1 MGTKNAADQPG
12 NPINRE
18 SVRQVLRRWRSVEQ
32 LGNHPLAGL
41 AIVEAKRQSREYPD
55 TLLGRGKALQEV
67 LLDAIEQLKPTETTP
82 DPQAPRWRAYLVLT
96 GYYVEGKRK
105 LDLIIELAQ
114 GASTIDHALQEARD
128 RLVIVLQVME
138 QEHQPPE
145 LIEEIPGVDS
155 TQLRMAQRVLL
166 SLPEQIIPEPKSLPA
181 GSRIVLSPN
190 PLFVGRQDD
199 LRRLASAMKA
209 GTITAISQVGIAAT
223 TGLGGIGKTQLAS
236 EFVHRYGYYFAGGVF
251 WLSFADGKT
260 IPGEIA
266 ACGGSGGMNLRS
278 DYHMLPLEEQVQLV
292 RAAWQSPIPRLLVFD
307 NCEDESLL
315 EMWRPPAGGCRIL
328 VTSRRTQWDVILNV
342 QQFSID
348 VLRRDE
354 SIALLRKHRP
364 DLEPDDPT
372 LDAIAA
378 EVGDLPLALH
388 LAGSYLAKYRDV
400 TTPEGYLLTLRS
412 PPSLEH
418 PSLQTGGLSPTRH
431 EQHVARTFELSYQRL
446 DPTNPIDALGIAILA
461 RVACFA
467 PGEPIPRDLLVSA
480 LPRILATT
488 HDAFQVEDA
497 LIWLTELGLLERQE
511 HQSFRLHRLLVAFVA
526 MKAPDPSAQNDVEQS
541 MCERVQ
547 FFNQK
552 SLFPPVLPWQQHVRS
567 ITGKARERGDET
579 GADLCVTTGNHL
591 WILGDSS
598 DAQAYFEAALAIYQQ
613 KLGPHHMKTIDTIE
627 WLGLICQ
634 LQGKLDQARKRFEE
648 VLMMRQQ
655 QLGDHHLDTATTH
668 NNLGAL
674 LRIQGHFA
682 EARAHLEKS
691 LMTRRRILGLKNPHT
706 ARSLNNLG
714 YLLYALA
721 EYRRALRYYKLALA
735 IRQQILDPNH
745 LATAQSL
752 NNVGEVLW
760 CLGEYDGAW
769 NYHQQALKMRL
780 QVLGDRHFDTA
791 ESFHNLGNVRSA
803 QASYAEAQGYFE
815 QGYAIYQHL
824 SGETP
829 ILYIQILCGLACAHR
844 DQGHY
849 DVALRLFEEGI
860 AKVELYSDEMQVEK
874 AKLFEGL
881 GVLYLQ
887 LGSVS
892 VAQTFLDQAHA
903 LYSQILGDSHPDT
916 AYSLYYLSRLRQ
928 AQGDIP
934 AARSTCEQAKRILEQ
949 RLGTNHPKTMLVRK
963 HGVSLL

>member
-32 LGNHPLAGL
+32 LGSHPLARL
-41 AIVEAKRQSREYPD
+41 SIVEAKRQSRDYPD

-67 LLDAIEQLKPTETTP
+67 LLDAIEHLKPTETTP
-82 DPQAPRWRAYLVLT
+82 DSQAPRWRAYLVLT
-96 GYYVEGKRK
+96 GYYVEEKRK

-128 RLVIVLQVME
+128 RLVVALQVME
-138 QEHQPPE
+138 QEHQPE
-145 LIEEIPGVDS
+145 LLEEIPGVDS

-166 SLPEQIIPEPKSLPA
+166 SLPEQMVPEPKPLPV
-181 GSRIVLSPN
+181 GSRIVLSHN

-199 LRRLASAMKA
+199 LRRLAVAMKA
-209 GTITAISQVGIAAT
+209 GTITAISQVGIAAA

-266 ACGGSGGMNLRS
+266 ACGGGGGMNLRP
-278 DYHMLPLEEQVQLV
+278 DYHTLPLEEQVQLV

-315 EMWRPPAGGCRIL
+315 EAWRPPAGGCRIL

-388 LAGSYLAKYRDV
+388 LAGSYLAKYREV
-400 TTPEGYLLTLRS
+400 TTPEAYLLTLRS

-446 DPTNPIDALGIAILA
+446 DLTHPTDALGIALLA

-467 PGEPIPRDLLVSA
+467 AGEPIPRDLLIMT
-480 LPRILATT
+480 LPRRVDAT
-488 HDAFQVEDA
+488 HDLFQIEDA
-497 LIWLTELGLLERQE
+497 LVRLTELGLLERQVN
-511 HQSFRLHRLLVAFVA
+511 QSFRLHRLLVAFVA
-526 MKAPDPSAQNDVEQS
+526 MKVPDPSAQNDVEQRVR
-541 MCERVQ
+541 ERVQ
-547 FFNQK
+547 FFNEK

-567 ITGKARERGDET
+567 ITGRARERGDET

-598 DAQAYFEAALAIYQQ
+598 DAQTYFEAALTIYHQ
-613 KLGPHHMKTIDTIE
+613 KLGPHHLKTIDTIE

-634 LQGKLDQARKRFEE
+634 LQGKLDQARSHFQD

-674 LRIQGHFA
+674 LRIQGRFA
-682 EARAHLEKS
+682 EARVHLETS

-714 YLLYALA
+714 YLLYNLG

-735 IRQQILDPNH
+735 IRQKILDANH

-752 NNVGEVLW
+752 NNVGEVLC
-760 CLGEYDGAW
+760 CLGQYDEAW
-769 NYHQQALKMRL
+769 NHHQQALKMRL
-780 QVLGDRHFDTA
+780 QVLGERHFDTA
-791 ESFHNLGNVRSA
+791 ESFNNLGNVRSA
-803 QASYAEAQGYFE
+803 QAVYAEAQGYFE
-815 QGYAIYQHL
+815 QGYAIYQQL

-829 ILYIQILCGLACAHR
+829 ILYIQILCGLACTYR

-849 DVALRLFEEGI
+849 DAALRLFEEGI
-860 AKVELYSDEMQVEK
+860 AKVALYRDAMHIEQP
-874 AKLFEGL
+874 KLFEGL
-881 GVLYLQ
+881 GVLYLR
-887 LGSVS
+887 LDSLAR
-892 VAQTFLDQAHA
+892 AQTYLEQAHA
-903 LYSQILGDSHPDT
+903 IYSQVLGAFHPDT
-916 AYSLYYLSRLRQ
+916 AYSLYHLSRLRQ

-934 AARSTCEQAKRILEQ
+934 TARSTCEQARHILEQ
-949 RLGTNHPKTMLVRK
+949 RLGTNHPKTMLVQK
-963 HGVSLL
+963 YGVSLL